1 MDQVFQQFLAQI
13 KAVWHRRWYI
23 LIVAWLVSI
32 AGWAWVFLLPDR
44 YEANARVYVDTQSL
58 LQPLLSGMTVQPDVS
73 QQIKLMTRVLVSR
86 PTLEKVARMTDMD
99 LKATTPEQTDDMLNA
114 LANRITISDA
124 GRENLYTISYQ
135 NSNPE
140 LAKKVVQALLTIF
153 VESSLGRTRQDI
165 ASSQKFIDQQLQ
177 DYQQKLDAAD
187 TALREFKQKHLG
199 MMPSQSGDYISQLQA
214 AQTQVQQAR
223 LDVQEAVN
231 RRNQLKQQLSSV
243 EPTLSAGAAVAAN
256 PEIDARIQDLQSK
269 LDQLRL
275 QYTDQ
280 YPDVQAVKRL
290 IAKLE
295 LQKKQ
300 EATQEAKS
308 DSAAAKVQNPVYQ
321 QLTVAIAEADANV
334 ASLQARLAEYQ
345 RRYQQLWNAAN
356 TLPQVEQQLN
366 ELTRNYGVYKQQY
379 LDLLQRKQ
387 QAEISSNVE
396 SKTNTV
402 DFRVI
407 DPPRVPLNPTWPNRP
422 LLISLVPLVG
432 LLAGFGVA
440 FVMSQIRR
448 TVTDRRTL
456 RELTGLPVLGA
467 VTKFESRESRRRKR
481 RGLVTYGAGLAGLL
495 GAYGVL
501 LTLQLLVTRAAT

>member
-1 MDQVFQQFLAQI
+1 MDQIFQQLLGQI
-13 KAVWHRRWYI
+13 KAIWRRRWYI
-23 LIVAWLVSI
+23 LVVAWLVSI
-32 AGWAWVFLLPDR
+32 AGWVWVFLLHDR
-44 YEANARVYVDTQSL
+44 YEASARVYVDTQSL
-58 LQPLLSGMTVQPDVS
+58 LQPLLSGLTVQPDVG

-99 LKATTPEQTDDMLNA
+99 LKATTPEQTDDMLNT
-114 LANRITISDA
+114 LANRIMISDA

-199 MMPSQSGDYISQLQA
+199 MLPGQGGDYISQLQA
-214 AQTQVQQAR
+214 AQAQVQQAQLTLR
-223 LDVQEAVN
+223 EAVN
-231 RRNQLKQQLSSV
+231 SSNQLKQQLANV
-243 EPTLSAGAAVAAN
+243 EPTLSAAAAVAAN
-256 PEIDARIQDLQSK
+256 PEIDARIQDLQGK

-280 YPDVQAVKRL
+280 YPDVQAIKRL

-300 EATQEAKS
+300 EATQESKS
-308 DSAAAKVQNPVYQ
+308 TAAKVQNPVYQ

-356 TLPQVEQQLN
+356 TLPVVEQQYN
-366 ELTRNYGVYKQQY
+366 ELMRNYGVYKQQY

-407 DPPRVPLNPTWPNRP
+407 DPPRVPLNPAWPNRP

-432 LLAGFGVA
+432 LLAGVAVA
-440 FVMSQIRR
+440 FAMSQIRR
-448 TVTDRRTL
+448 TVGDRRTL
-456 RELTGLPVLGA
+456 REITGLPVLGA
-467 VTKFESRESRRRKR
+467 VTKFENGESRRRRR
-481 RGLVTYGAGLAGLL
+481 RGLVGYGAGLAGLL
-495 GAYGVL
+495 GVYGVI
-501 LTLQLLVTRAAT
+501 LTLQLLITRAVA

>member
-32 AGWAWVFLLPDR
+32 AGWAWVFLMPDR
-44 YEANARVYVDTQSL
+44 YEASARVYVDTQSL
-58 LQPLLSGMTVQPDVS
+58 LQPLLSGMTVQPDVG

-114 LANRITISDA
+114 LANRIAISDG

-214 AQTQVQQAR
+214 AQTQVQQAK

-300 EATQEAKS
+300 EATQDAKS

-432 LLAGFGVA
+432 LLVGFGVA

-501 LTLQLLVTRAAT
+501 LTLQLLITRAAT

>member
-1 MDQVFQQFLAQI
+1 MDQIFQQLLGQV
-13 KAVWHRRWYI
+13 KAVWRRRWYI
-23 LIVAWLVSI
+23 LVVAWLVSV
-32 AGWAWVFLLPDR
+32 AGWVWVFLLPDR
-44 YEANARVYVDTQSL
+44 YEASARVYVDTQSL
-58 LQPLLSGMTVQPDVS
+58 LQPLLSGLTVQPDVG

-99 LKATTPEQTDDMLNA
+99 LKATTPEQTDAMLNT
-114 LANRITISDA
+114 LAGRITISDA

-135 NSNPE
+135 NANPE

-177 DYQQKLDAAD
+177 DYQQKLNAAD

-199 MMPSQSGDYISQLQA
+199 MMPGQGGDYISRLQA
-214 AQTQVQQAR
+214 AQTQVQQAQ
-223 LDVQEAVN
+223 LALQEATN
-231 RRNQLKQQLSSV
+231 SRNQLKQQLANV
-243 EPTLSAGAAVAAN
+243 EPTLSAAAAAAAN

-280 YPDVQAVKRL
+280 YPDVQAIRRL

-300 EATQEAKS
+300 EATQESKS
-308 DSAAAKVQNPVYQ
+308 TAAKVQNPVYQ

-345 RRYQQLWNAAN
+345 RRYQRLWNAAN
-356 TLPQVEQQLN
+356 TLPVVEQQYS
-366 ELTRNYGVYKQQY
+366 ELMRNYGVYKQQY

-407 DPPRVPLNPTWPNRP
+407 DPPRVPLNPAWPNRP

-432 LLAGFGVA
+432 LLAGGAVA
-440 FVMSQIRR
+440 FALSQIRR
-448 TVTDRRTL
+448 TVGDRRTL

-467 VTKFESRESRRRKR
+467 VTKFANSESRRRRR
-481 RGLVTYGAGLAGLL
+481 RGLVSYGAGLAGLL
-495 GAYGVL
+495 GAYGVI
-501 LTLQLLVTRAAT
+501 LTLQLLITRAVA

>member
-1 MDQVFQQFLAQI
+1 MDQLFQQFLAQI

-23 LIVAWLVSI
+23 LIVAWLLSI
-32 AGWAWVFLLPDR
+32 AGWTWVMLLPDR
-44 YEANARVYVDTQSL
+44 YAASARVYVDTQSL
-58 LQPLLSGMTVQPDVS
+58 LQPLLSGLTVQPNVE

-99 LKATTPEQTDDMLNA
+99 LKATTPEQTDSMLNT
-114 LANRITISDA
+114 LADRIAISDG

-153 VESSLGRTRQDI
+153 VETSLGRTRQDM

-177 DYQQKLDAAD
+177 DYQQKLDASD
-187 TALREFKQKHLG
+187 TALKDFKRKHLG
-199 MMPSQSGDYISQLQA
+199 MMPGQSGDYISQLQA
-214 AQTQVQQAR
+214 AQTQVQQAQ
-223 LDVQEAVN
+223 LDLQEAVN
-231 RRNQLKQQLSSV
+231 RRDQLKQQLKDV
-243 EPTLSAGAAVAAN
+243 EPTLSAAAAAAAN

-280 YPDVQAVKRL
+280 YPDVQAIKRL
-290 IAKLE
+290 IGKLE

-300 EATQEAKS
+300 ETAQDAKS
-308 DSAAAKVQNPVYQ
+308 DKTAAKVQNPVYQ

-334 ASLQARLAEYQ
+334 SSLQARLAEYR
-345 RRYQQLWNAAN
+345 RRYQKLWDASNM
-356 TLPQVEQQLN
+356 LPEVEQQYN
-366 ELTRNYGVYKQQY
+366 ELTRNFGVYKQQY

-407 DPPRVPLNPTWPNRP
+407 DPPRVPLNPSWPNRP

-432 LLAGFGVA
+432 LLAGVGVA

-467 VTKFESRESRRRKR
+467 VTKFESGESRRRKR
-481 RGLVTYGAGLAGLL
+481 RGLVSYGAGLAGLL

-501 LTLQLLVTRAAT
+501 MALQLLIVRAAA

>member
-1 MDQVFQQFLAQI
+1 MDQIFQQLLAQG
-13 KAVWHRRWYI
+13 KAIWRRRWYI
-23 LIVAWLVSI
+23 LIVAWLVSA
-32 AGWAWVFLLPDR
+32 AGWVWVFLLPDR
-44 YEANARVYVDTQSL
+44 YEASARVYVDTQSL
-58 LQPLLSGMTVQPDVS
+58 LQPLLSGLTVQPDVG

-99 LKATTPEQTDDMLNA
+99 LKATTPEQTDAMLNT
-114 LANRITISDA
+114 LADRIVISDA

-187 TALREFKQKHLG
+187 TALRVFKQKHLG
-199 MMPSQSGDYISQLQA
+199 MMPGQGGDYISQLQA
-214 AQTQVQQAR
+214 AQAQVQQAQ
-223 LDVQEAVN
+223 LALQEAVN
-231 RRNQLKQQLSSV
+231 SRNQLKQQLASV
-243 EPTLSAGAAVAAN
+243 EPTLSAAAAAAAN
-256 PEIDARIQDLQSK
+256 PEIDARIQDLQNK

-280 YPDVQAVKRL
+280 YPDVQAIKRL
-290 IAKLE
+290 IGRLE

-300 EATQEAKS
+300 EAMQESKS
-308 DSAAAKVQNPVYQ
+308 TAAKVQNPVYQ

-334 ASLQARLAEYQ
+334 ASLQARLAEYR
-345 RRYQQLWNAAN
+345 RRYQSLWNAAN
-356 TLPQVEQQLN
+356 TLPEVEQRYN

-407 DPPRVPLNPTWPNRP
+407 DPPRVPLNPAWPNRP

-432 LLAGFGVA
+432 LLAGVAVA
-440 FVMSQIRR
+440 FAMSQIRR
-448 TVTDRRTL
+448 TVGDRRVL

-467 VTKFESRESRRRKR
+467 VTKFESSESRRRKR

-501 LTLQLLVTRAAT
+501 LTLQLLITRAAT